1 MVDINEEELNQP
13 EYQCPDCKEWVTF
26 PFGIGV
32 VWPGICACVR
42 VIYQWDGHERKL
54 QKCVVDKGWGSR
66 FNWTVI
72 DLAQKR

>member
-1 MVDINEEELNQP
+1 MDINEEELNQP
-13 EYQCPDCKEWVTF
+13 CYLCPECKEYVTF

-32 VWPGICACVR
+32 VWPGLCACAR

-66 FNWTVI
+66 FNWSVI
-72 DLAQKR
+72 TLTQKI